1 MSAWWI
7 AIKAK
12 SNSEDRSARPSVK
25 SPSVEL
31 IVPHNQK
38 IMGFQLKALYLAQ
51 YPFLV
56 DDDSA
61 YVVRTLESNRR
72 EELRQKRILR
82 IGGEKIDMRIFR
94 HGVTLIAKIHVKDS
108 LRRVKI
114 AVPLDSPEP

>member
-38 IMGFQLKALYLAQ
+38 IMGFQLKALHPAL

-82 IGGEKIDMRIFR
+82 IGGEKVDMRIFR